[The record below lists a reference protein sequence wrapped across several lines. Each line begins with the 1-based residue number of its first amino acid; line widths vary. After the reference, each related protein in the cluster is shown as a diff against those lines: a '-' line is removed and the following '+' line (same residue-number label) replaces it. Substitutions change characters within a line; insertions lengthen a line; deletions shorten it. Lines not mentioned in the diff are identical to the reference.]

1 MAEPRIA
8 EHAVDGL
15 FIGRTSPR
23 SFTGEAIPDEVLFS
37 MFEAARWAPSAS
49 NIQPWRLIYAKAGTP
64 EWGPLFECLMPGNQ
78 IWVAKASALVAF
90 VAETHRRQG
99 ETRTENRTH
108 ALDTGA
114 AWMSLALQAEMLGWA
129 THGMAGFFHDK
140 AREALRL
147 PADFD
152 VYMFAAVGKR
162 GPAAALPPELA
173 AREVPSVRRSMAE
186 TVFSGHF
193 PVVG

>member
-8 EHAVDGL
+8 EHAVDKM
-15 FIGRTSPR
+15 FIERVSPR
-23 SFTGEAIPDEVLFS
+23 SFTGEAIPDGVLFS
-37 MFEAARWAPSAS
+37 LFEAARWAPSAS

-64 EWGPLFECLMPGNQ
+64 EWAGLFDCLMPGNQ
-78 IWVAKASALVAF
+78 VWVAKASALVAF

-140 AREALRL
+140 ARAALAL
-147 PADFD
+147 PEDFD
-152 VYMFAAVGKR
+152 VYMFAAIGKR
-162 GPAAALPPELA
+162 GPAEALPAELA
-173 AREVPSVRRSMAE
+173 AREVASGRRSVKE
-186 TVFSGHF
+186 TVFRGKW
-193 PVVG
+193 G